1 MQREKFPHQPSHR
14 KDDARDA
21 LLRET
26 GRRAERLF
34 REVLGRLYGEGAVS
48 ASRYPEI
55 AAAEIVAVAAGRKP
69 LYHELLSEEAAES
82 VADILRFLVPEEV
95 TVAAEAGHLLAYRQ
109 PEVRAVL
116 AADQENF
123 YPRKAEVES
132 VIWWA
137 VKTGQCGELL
147 GYGAR
152 SLASP
157 GTVRVLIVEAETVLA
172 GFRTPQRHARQ
183 FAEARAFDY
192 SFYLQRDLT
201 ILIGNDP
208 EIP

>member
-14 KDDARDA
+14 KDDARYA
-21 LLRET
+21 LFRET

-34 REVLGRLYGEGAVS
+34 REILGRLYDEGALA
-48 ASRYPEI
+48 ASRYPEV
-55 AAAEIVAVAAGRKP
+55 AAAEVVAVAAGRKP

-82 VADILRFLVPEEV
+82 IADILRFLVPEEV
-95 TVAAEAGHLLAYRQ
+95 TVAAQAGHLIAYSE
-109 PEVRAVL
+109 PYVRAVL
-116 AADQENF
+116 AADLDNF
-123 YPRKAEVES
+123 YPRKANVES
-132 VIWWA
+132 AIWWA

-152 SLASP
+152 SLGSP
-157 GTVRVLIVEAETVLA
+157 DTVRVLIAEGEIVIA
-172 GFRTPQRHARQ
+172 GFRAPQRSAQ
-183 FAEARAFDY
+183 KFAEARAFDY